1 MKKMNLLVMSLVSA
15 AALSFSSC
23 SNNDDLTSGGGT
35 QSQADGVYMTL
46 KISGATSHGTRTS
59 VTADKTTAENGS
71 TDESTITQGMMYIY
85 DGNTCVFRKVITADM
100 FKTAPTQTT
109 AGVTKPIKV
118 AVTGAITTNKAYH
131 VYFLANNTS
140 ITDPLAAGASFT
152 ASTSGGANFATAN
165 NFVMFNQNDGK
176 KEAAHSTVTFTDA
189 AKSEATPAAAGEIK
203 LDRVVA
209 RIDNPSFA
217 ETVTTVTPATDTKTS
232 INVADVV
239 AGISYEGFAVS
250 NLNNNSYVKQNWD
263 SKFETLNVKWGAEP
277 KYYLPKSA
285 YGTLYNAEG
294 LENFSSKENQVSWK
308 YAFENTTTDV
318 NEATAVYFKVK
329 VALTETAM
337 TASDFKDGTF
347 YRYDGRLYTSIQA
360 IYNDAATGAIS
371 NPFTETSSITPADV
385 VKKISDA
392 DGKLTTDETVL
403 AKFREDYKIE
413 VYRQGVMYY
422 RWAISDNAY
431 KPFIASE
438 TTHTYSVLRNSIYR
452 LNVTKVSEIGK
463 DVPNGPEPDDPIK
476 NPNFYM
482 NVTVSINP
490 WVLNAQPIELK

>member
-23 SNNDDLTSGGGT
+23 SSNDDLTGGGT

-46 KISGATSHGTRTS
+46 KISGATSHGTRTG
-59 VTADKTTAENGS
+59 VTADKTTTENGN
-71 TDESTITQGMMYIY
+71 TDESTIKEGMLYIY
-85 DGNTCVFRKVITADM
+85 DGSTCVFRKVITADM

-109 AGVTKPIKV
+109 AGETKPIKV
-118 AVTGAITTNKAYH
+118 AVTGAITTNKAYN

-140 ITDPLAAGASFT
+140 IDDPIAATSIFT
-152 ASTSGGANFATAN
+152 STTGGKDFATAQK
-165 NFVMFNQNDGK
+165 FVMFNQNDGT

-239 AGISYEGFAVS
+239 AGITYEGYAVS

-263 SKFETLNVKWGAEP
+263 QKFETLTVKWGEP
-277 KYYLPKSA
+277 KYYLPKST

-294 LENFSSKENQVSWK
+294 LGNFDTDKWK
-308 YAFENTTTDV
+308 YAFENTTTNVD
-318 NEATAVYFKVK
+318 EATAVYFKVK
-329 VALTETAM
+329 VTLTETANN
-337 TASDFKDGTF
+337 ASDFKDGTF
-347 YRYDGRLYTSIQA
+347 YRYDGRLYTSIKA
-360 IYNDAATGAIS
+360 IYDDAATGAIS

-385 VKKISDA
+385 VAKISDA
-392 DGKLTTDETVL
+392 DGKLITDEAKL
-403 AKFREDYKIE
+403 A
-413 VYRQGVMYY
+413 
-422 RWAISDNAY
+422 
-431 KPFIASE
+431 
-438 TTHTYSVLRNSIYR
+438 
-452 LNVTKVSEIGK
+452 
-463 DVPNGPEPDDPIK
+463 
-476 NPNFYM
+476 
-482 NVTVSINP
+482 
-490 WVLNAQPIELK
+490 

>member
-1 MKKMNLLVMSLVSA
+1 MKKMNLLAMSLVSA

-23 SNNDDLTSGGGT
+23 SSNDDLTSGGGT

-59 VTADKTTAENGS
+59 VTDGKTTTDNGS
-71 TDESTITQGMMYIY
+71 VAESTITEGMMYIY
-85 DGNTCVFRKVITADM
+85 DGNTCVFRKVITKDM
-100 FKTAPTQTT
+100 FQTPPTQTA

-118 AVTGAITTNKAYH
+118 AVTGAITTNKPYN

-140 ITDPLAAGASFT
+140 VTDPIAATSIFT
-152 ASTSGGANFATAN
+152 SPTGGANFATDKK
-165 NFVMFNQNDGK
+165 FVMFNQNDGTVH
-176 KEAAHSTVTFTDA
+176 ANHSTVTFTDA
-189 AKSEATPAAAGEIK
+189 AKSDKSPAAAGEIK

-209 RIDNPSFA
+209 RIDNPSFD
-217 ETVTTVTPATDTKTS
+217 ETVTTVTPAENTTTS
-232 INVADVV
+232 INVEDVV

-250 NLNNNSYVKQNWD
+250 NLNNNSYVMQNWD
-263 SKFETLNVKWGAEP
+263 KKFETLNVKWGEP
-277 KYYLPKSA
+277 KYSLPKSD
-285 YGTLYNAEG
+285 YGTLYKAEG
-294 LENFSSKENQVSWK
+294 LTNFSSTEEPVSWK
-308 YAFENTTTDV
+308 YTFENTTTDV
-318 NEATAVYFKVK
+318 DEATAVYFKVK
-329 VALTETAM
+329 VALTQTAND
-337 TASDFKDGTF
+337 ASDFKDGTF

-385 VKKISDA
+385 VAKISDT
-392 DGKLTTDETVL
+392 DGKLTTDEAKL
-403 AKFREDYKIE
+403 AQFRETYKIE

-431 KPFIASE
+431 KPFVASE

-452 LNVTKVSEIGK
+452 LKVTKVSEIGK
-463 DVPNGPEPDDPIK
+463 DVPNGPEPDDPVK

>member
-23 SNNDDLTSGGGT
+23 SSNDDLGGGAGT

-46 KISGATSHGTRTS
+46 KISGATSHGTRTG
-59 VTADKTTAENGS
+59 VTADKTTAENGNS
-71 TDESTITQGMMYIY
+71 DESTITQGMLYIY
-85 DGNTCVFRKVITADM
+85 DGNTCVFRKVITKDM
-100 FKTAPTQTT
+100 FATKPTQTT

-118 AVTGAITTNKAYH
+118 AVTGAITTNKPYN

-140 ITDPLAAGASFT
+140 VNEPLADGASFT
-152 ASTSGGANFATAN
+152 ASTTGGADLATAN
-165 NFVMFNQNDGK
+165 NFVMFNQNDGTVH
-176 KEAAHSTVTFTDA
+176 ADHSTVTFTDA

-239 AGISYEGFAVS
+239 AGITYEGYAVS

-263 SKFETLNVKWGAEP
+263 NKFETLTVKWGEP
-277 KYYLPKSA
+277 KYYLPKSD
-285 YGTLYNAEG
+285 YGTLYKAEG
-294 LENFSSKENQVSWK
+294 LGNFDTDNWK

-318 NEATAVYFKVK
+318 NDATAVYFKVK
-329 VALTETAM
+329 VALTETANN
-337 TASDFKDGTF
+337 ASDFKDGTF
-347 YRYDGRLYTSIQA
+347 YRYDGRLYTSIKA
-360 IYNDAATGAIS
+360 IFDNAATGEIS
-371 NPFTETSSITPADV
+371 NPFTETNSITPADV
-385 VKKISDA
+385 VAKISDA
-392 DGKLTTDETVL
+392 DGKLTTDEAKL
-403 AKFREDYKIE
+403 AQFRETYKIE

-463 DVPNGPEPDDPIK
+463 DVPNGPEPDDPVK

>member
-1 MKKMNLLVMSLVSA
+1 MNLLVMSLVSA

-23 SNNDDLTSGGGT
+23 SSNDDLGGGAGT

-46 KISGATSHGTRTS
+46 KISGATSHGTRTG
-59 VTADKTTAENGS
+59 VTADKTTTENGN
-71 TDESTITQGMMYIY
+71 TDESTITEGMMYIY

-109 AGVTKPIKV
+109 PGVTKPIKV
-118 AVTGAITTNKAYH
+118 AVTGAIKTNKDYY
-131 VYFLANNTS
+131 VYFLANNTT
-140 ITDPLAAGASFT
+140 INDPLADGVSFAASAT
-152 ASTSGGANFATAN
+152 GGADYAAKEHS
-165 NFVMFNQNDGK
+165 VMFNQNDVTK
-176 KEAAHSTVTFTDA
+176 AAAHSTVKFTDDN
-189 AKSEATPAAAGEIK
+189 KSEANPAPADEIK

-217 ETVTTVTPATDTKTS
+217 ETVTTVTPAENTKTS
-232 INVADVV
+232 INVAKVV
-239 AGISYEGFAVS
+239 AGISYEGYAVS
-250 NLNNNSYVKQNWD
+250 NLNNNSYVMQNWVD
-263 SKFETLNVKWGAEP
+263 KFGTLKVKWGEP
-277 KYYLPKSA
+277 KYYLPKSD
-285 YGTLYNAEG
+285 YGTLYKAEG
-294 LENFSSKENQVSWK
+294 LGNFDTDSWK

-360 IYNDAATGAIS
+360 IFDDAATGAIS
-371 NPFTETSSITPADV
+371 NPFTETSSITPANV
-385 VKKISDA
+385 VAKITK

-431 KPFIASE
+431 KPFVASDP
-438 TTHTYSVLRNSIYR
+438 THTYSVLRNSIYR

-463 DVPNGPEPDDPIK
+463 DVPNGPEPDDPVK

>member
-23 SNNDDLTSGGGT
+23 SNNDDLTGGGT

-46 KISGATSHGTRTS
+46 KISGATSHGTRTG
-59 VTADKTTAENGS
+59 VTADKTTTENGNS
-71 TDESTITQGMMYIY
+71 DESTIKEGMLYIY

-109 AGVTKPIKV
+109 AGETKPIKV
-118 AVTGAITTNKAYH
+118 AVTGAITTNKAYN

-140 ITDPLAAGASFT
+140 VDDPIAATSIFT
-152 ASTSGGANFATAN
+152 SPTGGKDFATAQK
-165 NFVMFNQNDGK
+165 FVMFNQNDGT

-239 AGISYEGFAVS
+239 AGITYEGYAVS

-263 SKFETLNVKWGAEP
+263 NKFETLTVKWGEP
-277 KYYLPKSA
+277 KYYLPKSD
-285 YGTLYNAEG
+285 YGTLYNAAG
-294 LENFSSKENQVSWK
+294 LDNFGTESWK

-318 NEATAVYFKVK
+318 DEATAVYFKVK
-329 VALTETAM
+329 VTLTETANN
-337 TASDFKDGTF
+337 ASDFKDGTF
-347 YRYDGRLYTSIQA
+347 YRYDGRLYTSIKA
-360 IYNDAATGAIS
+360 IYDDAATGAIS
-371 NPFTETSSITPADV
+371 NPFTETNSITPADV
-385 VKKISDA
+385 VAKISDT
-392 DGKLTTDETVL
+392 DGKLTTDEAKL
-403 AKFREDYKIE
+403 AQFRETYKIE

>member
-1 MKKMNLLVMSLVSA
+1 MSLVSA

-23 SNNDDLTSGGGT
+23 SNNDDLTGGGT

-59 VTADKTTAENGS
+59 VTDGKTTTDNGS
-71 TDESTITQGMMYIY
+71 VAESTITEGMMYIY
-85 DGNTCVFRKVITADM
+85 DGPTCVFRKVITKDM
-100 FKTAPTQTT
+100 FDTKPTQTT

-118 AVTGAITTNKAYH
+118 AVTGAITTGKKYD

-140 ITDPLAAGASFT
+140 ITDPIAATSIFT
-152 ASTSGGANFATAN
+152 STTGGADFATDN
-165 NFVMFNQNDGK
+165 KFVMFNQNDGTK
-176 KEAAHSTVTFTDA
+176 KAQHSTVEFTDD

-217 ETVTTVTPATDTKTS
+217 ETVTTVTPAENTTTS
-232 INVADVV
+232 INVGDVV

-250 NLNNNSYVKQNWD
+250 NLNNNSYVMQNWD
-263 SKFETLNVKWGAEP
+263 NKFETLNVKWGEP
-277 KYYLPKSA
+277 KYYLPKSD
-285 YGTLYNAEG
+285 YGTLYQADG
-294 LENFSSKENQVSWK
+294 LENFSSKENPVSWK
-308 YAFENTTTDV
+308 YAFENTTTTVD
-318 NEATAVYFKVK
+318 EATAVYFKVK
-329 VALTETAM
+329 VALTQTAM
-337 TASDFKDGTF
+337 DASDFQDGTF

-371 NPFTETSSITPADV
+371 NPFTETSSITPANV
-385 VKKISDA
+385 VAKITK
-392 DGKLTTDETVL
+392 DGKLTTDEEVL

-431 KPFIASE
+431 KPFVASE

>member
-23 SNNDDLTSGGGT
+23 SSNDDLTGGGT

-46 KISGATSHGTRTS
+46 KISGATSHGTRTG
-59 VTADKTTAENGS
+59 VTADKTTAENGNS
-71 TDESTITQGMMYIY
+71 DESTITQGMLYIY
-85 DGNTCVFRKVITADM
+85 DGNTCVFRKVITKDM
-100 FKTAPTQTT
+100 FATKPTQTS

-118 AVTGAITTNKAYH
+118 AVTGAITTNKPYN

-140 ITDPLAAGASFT
+140 VNDPLAAGASFT
-152 ASTSGGANFATAN
+152 ASTTGGADYATAN
-165 NFVMFNQNDGK
+165 NFVMFNQNDRTK
-176 KEAAHSTVTFTDA
+176 AAAHSTVTFTDEN
-189 AKSEATPAAAGEIK
+189 KSEANPAPADEIK
-203 LDRVVA
+203 LDRVAA

-217 ETVTTVTPATDTKTS
+217 ETVTTVTPAENTTTS
-232 INVADVV
+232 MNVADVV
-239 AGISYEGFAVS
+239 AGITYEGYAAS
-250 NLNNNSYVKQNWD
+250 NLNNNSYVMQNWAD
-263 SKFETLNVKWGAEP
+263 KFTTLNVKWGEAAN
-277 KYYLPKSA
+277 KYYQPKSFF
-285 YGTLYNAEG
+285 GTLYKG
-294 LENFSSKENQVSWK
+294 ENLDKFIQNNT

-318 NEATAVYFKVK
+318 DEATAVYFKVK
-329 VALTETAM
+329 VALTETANN
-337 TASDFKDGTF
+337 ASDFKDGTF

-385 VKKISDA
+385 VAKISDA
-392 DGKLTTDETVL
+392 DGNLTTDEAKL
-403 AKFREDYKIE
+403 AQFRQTYKIE

-431 KPFIASE
+431 KPFVASE

>member
-1 MKKMNLLVMSLVSA
+1 MNLLVMSLVSA

-23 SNNDDLTSGGGT
+23 SSNDDLTGGGT

-59 VTADKTTAENGS
+59 VTDGKTTTDNGS
-71 TDESTITQGMMYIY
+71 VAESTITEGMMYIY
-85 DGNTCVFRKVITADM
+85 DGPTCVFHKVITKDM
-100 FKTAPTQTT
+100 FETAPTQTT
-109 AGVTKPIKV
+109 SGVTKPIKV
-118 AVTGAITTNKAYH
+118 AVTGAITTGKKYD
-131 VYFLANNTS
+131 VYFLANRTNVDNPIAATS
-140 ITDPLAAGASFT
+140 IFT
-152 ASTSGGANFATAN
+152 STTGGADFATDN
-165 NFVMFNQNDGK
+165 KFVMFNQNDGTK
-176 KEAAHSTVTFTDA
+176 AAAHSKVEFTDA
-189 AKSEATPAAAGEIK
+189 AKSEKSPAAADEIK

-209 RIDNPSFA
+209 RIDRPSFA

-250 NLNNNSYVKQNWD
+250 NLNNNSYVMQNWD
-263 SKFETLNVKWGAEP
+263 TNFKTLSVKWGEP
-277 KYYLPKSA
+277 KYSLPKST

-294 LENFSSKENQVSWK
+294 LANFDTKEKPVSWK
-308 YAFENTTTDV
+308 YAFENTTPDV
-318 NEATAVYFKVK
+318 NDATAVYFKVK

-337 TASDFKDGTF
+337 AASDFKDGTF
-347 YRYDGRLYTSIQA
+347 YRYDGRLYTSIKA
-360 IYNDAATGAIS
+360 IFDNAATGEIS
-371 NPFTETSSITPADV
+371 NPFTETNSITPADV
-385 VKKISDA
+385 VAKISDA
-392 DGKLTTDETVL
+392 DGKLTTDEAKL
-403 AKFREDYKIE
+403 AKFRQDYKIE
-413 VYRQGVMYY
+413 VYRQGTMYY

-463 DVPNGPEPDDPIK
+463 DVPNGPEPDDPVK

>member
-1 MKKMNLLVMSLVSA
+1 MNLLVMSLVSA

-23 SNNDDLTSGGGT
+23 SSNDDLGGGAGT

-46 KISGATSHGTRTS
+46 KISGATSHGTRTG
-59 VTADKTTAENGS
+59 VTADKTTAENGNS
-71 TDESTITQGMMYIY
+71 DESTITQGMLYIY

-109 AGVTKPIKV
+109 AGETKPIKV
-118 AVTGAITTNKAYH
+118 AVTGAITTNKAYN

-140 ITDPLAAGASFT
+140 VDDPIAATSIFT
-152 ASTSGGANFATAN
+152 STTGGKDFATAQK
-165 NFVMFNQNDGK
+165 FVMFNQNDGT

-239 AGISYEGFAVS
+239 AGITYEGYAVS

-263 SKFETLNVKWGAEP
+263 QKFETLTVKWGEP
-277 KYYLPKSA
+277 KYYLPKSD
-285 YGTLYNAEG
+285 YGTLYKAEG
-294 LENFSSKENQVSWK
+294 LGNFGKDSWK

-318 NEATAVYFKVK
+318 DEATAIYFKVK
-329 VALTETAM
+329 VTLTETANN
-337 TASDFKDGTF
+337 ASDFKDGTF
-347 YRYDGRLYTSIQA
+347 YRYDGRLYTSIKA
-360 IYNDAATGAIS
+360 IYDDAATGAIS
-371 NPFTETSSITPADV
+371 NPFTETNSITPADV
-385 VKKISDA
+385 VAKISDA
-392 DGKLTTDETVL
+392 DGKLTTDEAKL
-403 AKFREDYKIE
+403 AQFRETYKIE

-431 KPFIASE
+431 KPFVASDA
-438 TTHTYSVLRNSIYR
+438 THTYSVLRNSIYR

>member
-1 MKKMNLLVMSLVSA
+1 MNLLVMSLVSA

-23 SNNDDLTSGGGT
+23 SSNDDLTGGGT

-46 KISGATSHGTRTS
+46 KISGATSHGTRTG
-59 VTADKTTAENGS
+59 VTDKKTTTENGKAE
-71 TDESTITQGMMYIY
+71 ESTITKGMLYIY
-85 DGNTCVFRKVITADM
+85 DGNTCVFRKVITKDM
-100 FKTAPTQTT
+100 FKDQPTQTT

-118 AVTGAITTNKAYH
+118 AVTGKITTGKPYH

-140 ITDPLAAGASFT
+140 IDDPIAAAAIFNS
-152 ASTSGGANFATAN
+152 ANGGADFAADN
-165 NFVMFNQNDGK
+165 NFVMFNQNDGTK
-176 KEAAHSTVTFTDA
+176 AAAHSTVTFTDA
-189 AKSEATPAAAGEIK
+189 AKSDKSPAAAGEIK

-250 NLNNNSYVKQNWD
+250 NLNNNSYVMQNWD
-263 SKFETLNVKWGAEP
+263 TKFETLNVKWGEP
-277 KYYLPKSA
+277 KYYLPKSD
-285 YGTLYNAEG
+285 YGTLYQAEG
-294 LENFSSKENQVSWK
+294 LENFSSKENPVSWK
-308 YAFENTTTDV
+308 YAFENTTTTVD
-318 NEATAVYFKVK
+318 EATAVYFKVK
-329 VALTETAM
+329 VALTQTAM
-337 TASDFKDGTF
+337 DASDFQDGTF

-371 NPFTETSSITPADV
+371 NPFTETSSITPANV
-385 VKKISDA
+385 VAKITK
-392 DGKLTTDETVL
+392 DGKLTTDEEVL

>member
-23 SNNDDLTSGGGT
+23 SSNDDLAGGGT

-59 VTADKTTAENGS
+59 VTADKTTTENGN
-71 TDESTITQGMMYIY
+71 TDESTITKGMMYIY
-85 DGNTCVFRKVITADM
+85 DGNTCVFRKVITEDM
-100 FKTAPTQTT
+100 FQTAPTPTT

-118 AVTGAITTNKAYH
+118 AVTGAITTNKPYN

-140 ITDPLAAGASFT
+140 INDPLAAETSFT
-152 ASTSGGANFATAN
+152 ASTTGGADYATAE
-165 NFVMFNQNDGK
+165 NFVMFNQNDEK
-176 KEAAHSTVTFTDA
+176 KQAAHSTVTFTDA
-189 AKSEATPAAAGEIK
+189 AKSDKSPAEAGEIK

-239 AGISYEGFAVS
+239 ASISYEGYAVS

-263 SKFETLNVKWGAEP
+263 NNFETLTVKWGEP
-277 KYYLPKSA
+277 KYYLPKSD
-285 YGTLYNAEG
+285 YGTLYKADG
-294 LENFSSKENQVSWK
+294 LNNFGTDSWK

-318 NEATAVYFKVK
+318 NDATAVYFKVK
-329 VALTETAM
+329 VALTEPANQ
-337 TASDFKDGTF
+337 ASDFRDGTF

-360 IYNDAATGAIS
+360 IFDDAATGAIV
-371 NPFTETSSITPADV
+371 NPFNL
-385 VKKISDA
+385 
-392 DGKLTTDETVL
+392 LTVDQVL
-403 AKFREDYKIE
+403 AKIKDATTGKLITDEEKLAEFRETYKIE
-413 VYRQGVMYY
+413 VYREGVMYY

-431 KPFIASE
+431 KPFVADE
-438 TTHTYSVLRNSIYR
+438 TDHTYSVLRNSIYR
-452 LNVTKVSEIGK
+452 LTVTKVSEIGK
-463 DVPNGPEPDDPIK
+463 DVPNGPEPDDPVK

>member
-1 MKKMNLLVMSLVSA
+1 MKKMNLLAMSLVSA

-23 SNNDDLTSGGGT
+23 SNNDDLTGGGT

-46 KISGATSHGTRTS
+46 KISGATSHGTRTG
-59 VTADKTTAENGS
+59 VTADKTTTENGN
-71 TDESTITQGMMYIY
+71 TDESTITEGMMYIY

-118 AVTGAITTNKAYH
+118 AVTGAITTNKAYY
-131 VYFLANNTS
+131 VYFLANKTSVDDPIAATS
-140 ITDPLAAGASFT
+140 IFT
-152 ASTSGGANFATAN
+152 STTGGADFATEK
-165 NFVMFNQNDGK
+165 NFVMFNQNDGTNK
-176 KEAAHSTVTFTDA
+176 AAHSTVTFTDA

-209 RIDNPSFA
+209 RIDRPSFA

-250 NLNNNSYVKQNWD
+250 NLNNNSYVMQNWD
-263 SKFETLNVKWGAEP
+263 ANFKTLSVKWGEP
-277 KYYLPKSA
+277 KYSLPKST

-294 LENFSSKENQVSWK
+294 LANFDTKEKPVSWK

-318 NEATAVYFKVK
+318 NDATAVYFKVK

-337 TASDFKDGTF
+337 AASDFKDGTF
-347 YRYDGRLYTSIQA
+347 YRYDGRLYTSIKA
-360 IYNDAATGAIS
+360 IFDNAATGEIS
-371 NPFTETSSITPADV
+371 NPFTETNSITPADV
-385 VKKISDA
+385 VAKITK

-463 DVPNGPEPDDPIK
+463 DVPNGPEPDDPVK

>member
-1 MKKMNLLVMSLVSA
+1 MNLLAMSLVSA

-23 SNNDDLTSGGGT
+23 SNNDDLTGGGT

-46 KISGATSHGTRTS
+46 KISGATSHGTRTG
-59 VTADKTTAENGS
+59 VTADKTTTENGN
-71 TDESTITQGMMYIY
+71 TDESTITEGMMYIY

-118 AVTGAITTNKAYH
+118 AVTGAITTNKAYY
-131 VYFLANNTS
+131 VYFLANKTSVDDPIAATS
-140 ITDPLAAGASFT
+140 IFT
-152 ASTSGGANFATAN
+152 STTGGADFATEK
-165 NFVMFNQNDGK
+165 NFVMFNQNDGTNK
-176 KEAAHSTVTFTDA
+176 AAHSTVTFTDA

-209 RIDNPSFA
+209 RIDRPSFA

-250 NLNNNSYVKQNWD
+250 NLNNNSYVMQNWD
-263 SKFETLNVKWGAEP
+263 ANFKTLSVKWGEP
-277 KYYLPKSA
+277 KYSLPKST

-294 LENFSSKENQVSWK
+294 LANFDTKEKPVSWK

-318 NEATAVYFKVK
+318 NDATAVYFKVK
-329 VALTETAM
+329 VALTETANN
-337 TASDFKDGTF
+337 ASDFKDNTF

-360 IYNDAATGAIS
+360 IFNDAATGAIS
-371 NPFTETSSITPADV
+371 NPFTETNSITATDV
-385 VKKISDA
+385 VNKIKDA
-392 DGKLTTDETVL
+392 TTGKLTEDEAKL
-403 AKFREDYKIE
+403 AKFRKDYKIE

-431 KPFIASE
+431 KPFVASE
-438 TTHTYSVLRNSIYR
+438 PTHTYSVLRNSIYR
-452 LNVTKVSEIGK
+452 LKVTKVSEIGK
-463 DVPNGPEPDDPIK
+463 DVPNGPEPDDPVK

>member
-1 MKKMNLLVMSLVSA
+1 MKKMNLLAMSLVSA

-23 SNNDDLTSGGGT
+23 SSNDDLAGGGT

-59 VTADKTTAENGS
+59 VTDGKTTTDNGS
-71 TDESTITQGMMYIY
+71 VAESTITEGMMYIY
-85 DGNTCVFRKVITADM
+85 DGTTCVFRKVITKDM
-100 FKTAPTQTT
+100 FETAPTQTT

-118 AVTGAITTNKAYH
+118 AVTGAITTGKQYD

-140 ITDPLAAGASFT
+140 VTDPIAATSIFT
-152 ASTSGGANFATAN
+152 STTGGADFATDN
-165 NFVMFNQNDGK
+165 KFVMFNQNDGTK
-176 KEAAHSTVTFTDA
+176 AAAHSKVEFTND
-189 AKSEATPAAAGEIK
+189 AKSEATPARAGEIK

-209 RIDNPSFA
+209 RIDKPSFA

-232 INVADVV
+232 INAADVV
-239 AGISYEGFAVS
+239 ASISYEGYAVS
-250 NLNNNSYVKQNWD
+250 NLNNNSYVMQNWD
-263 SKFETLNVKWGAEP
+263 ANFKTLNVKWGEP
-277 KYYLPKSA
+277 KYSLPKSD
-285 YGTLYNAEG
+285 YGTLYKADG
-294 LENFSSKENQVSWK
+294 LANFDTKEEPVSWK

-318 NEATAVYFKVK
+318 NDATAVYFKVK
-329 VALTETAM
+329 VALTETANN
-337 TASDFKDGTF
+337 ASDFRDGTF

-360 IYNDAATGAIS
+360 IYKDAAKGAIS
-371 NPFTETSSITPADV
+371 NPFTETNSITPADV
-385 VKKISDA
+385 VAKISDT
-392 DGKLTTDETVL
+392 DGKLTTDEAKL

-431 KPFIASE
+431 KPFVASDP
-438 TTHTYSVLRNSIYR
+438 THTYSVLRNSIYR

-482 NVTVSINP
+482 DVTVSINP

>member
-1 MKKMNLLVMSLVSA
+1 MNLLVMSLVSA

-23 SNNDDLTSGGGT
+23 SSNDDLTGGGT

-59 VTADKTTAENGS
+59 VTDGKTTTDNGS
-71 TDESTITQGMMYIY
+71 VAESTITEGMMYIY
-85 DGNTCVFRKVITADM
+85 DGNTCVFRKVITKDM
-100 FKTAPTQTT
+100 FETAPSQTT

-118 AVTGAITTNKAYH
+118 AVTGAITTGKKYD

-140 ITDPLAAGASFT
+140 INDPLAAGASFT
-152 ASTSGGANFATAN
+152 ASTTGGADFATDN
-165 NFVMFNQNDGK
+165 NFVMFNQNDGTK
-176 KEAAHSTVTFTDA
+176 AAAHSKVEFTDA
-189 AKSEATPAAAGEIK
+189 AKSEKSPAAAGEIK

-239 AGISYEGFAVS
+239 ASISYEGYAVS

-263 SKFETLNVKWGAEP
+263 NNFETLTVKWGEP
-277 KYYLPKSA
+277 KYYLPKSD
-285 YGTLYNAEG
+285 YGTLYKAEG
-294 LENFSSKENQVSWK
+294 LNNFGKDNWK
-308 YAFENTTTDV
+308 YAFENTTTNVD
-318 NEATAVYFKVK
+318 EATAVYFKVK
-329 VALTETAM
+329 VDLKEALKD
-337 TASDFKDGTF
+337 ASDFQDGTF
-347 YRYDGRLYTSIQA
+347 YRYDGRLYTTIQA

-371 NPFTETSSITPADV
+371 NPFTETGEITPAAV
-385 VKKISDA
+385 VAKITGA
-392 DGKLTTDETVL
+392 DGKLTTDEDVL
-403 AKFREDYKIE
+403 AKFRKDYKIE
-413 VYRQGVMYY
+413 VYRQGTMYY

-452 LNVTKVSEIGK
+452 LTVTKVSEIGK
-463 DVPNGPEPDDPIK
+463 DVPNGPEPDDPVK

-482 NVTVSINP
+482 NVSVSINP

>member
-23 SNNDDLTSGGGT
+23 SSNDDLTSGGT

-46 KISGATSHGTRTS
+46 KISGATNHGTRTG
-59 VTADKTTAENGS
+59 VTADKTTAENGEV
-71 TDESTITQGMMYIY
+71 DESTITNGMLYIY
-85 DGNTCVFRKVITADM
+85 DGNTCVFHKVITADM

-109 AGVTKPIKV
+109 PGETKPIKV
-118 AVTGAITTNKAYH
+118 AVTGAITTNKTYN

-140 ITDPLAAGASFT
+140 IDDPLADAIFA
-152 ASTSGGANFATAN
+152 ASTQGGADFATAKK
-165 NFVMFNQNDGK
+165 FVMFNQNDGTNH
-176 KEAAHSTVTFTDA
+176 ADHSTVTFTDA

-209 RIDNPSFA
+209 RIDRPSFA

-250 NLNNNSYVKQNWD
+250 NLNNNSYVMQNWD
-263 SKFETLNVKWGAEP
+263 ANFKTLSVKWGEP
-277 KYYLPKSA
+277 KYSLPKST

-294 LENFSSKENQVSWK
+294 LANFDTKEKPVSWK

-318 NEATAVYFKVK
+318 NDATAVYFKVK

-337 TASDFKDGTF
+337 AASDFKDGTF
-347 YRYDGRLYTSIQA
+347 YRYDGRLYTSIKA
-360 IYNDAATGAIS
+360 IFDNAATGEIS
-371 NPFTETSSITPADV
+371 NPFTETNSITPADV
-385 VKKISDA
+385 VAKITK

-431 KPFIASE
+431 KPFVASDP
-438 TTHTYSVLRNSIYR
+438 THTYSVLRNSIYR

-463 DVPNGPEPDDPIK
+463 DVPNGPEPDDPVK

>member
-1 MKKMNLLVMSLVSA
+1 MKKMNLLAMSLVSA

-23 SNNDDLTSGGGT
+23 SNNDDLTSGGT

-59 VTADKTTAENGS
+59 VTDGKTTTDNGS
-71 TDESTITQGMMYIY
+71 VAESTITEGMMYIY
-85 DGNTCVFRKVITADM
+85 DGNTCVFRKVITKDM
-100 FKTAPTQTT
+100 FQTPPTQTA

-118 AVTGAITTNKAYH
+118 AVTGAITTNKPYN

-140 ITDPLAAGASFT
+140 VTDPIAATSIFT
-152 ASTSGGANFATAN
+152 STTGGANFATDKK
-165 NFVMFNQNDGK
+165 FVMFNQNDEK
-176 KEAAHSTVTFTDA
+176 VHANHSTVTFTDA
-189 AKSEATPAAAGEIK
+189 AKSDKSPAAAGEIK

-209 RIDNPSFA
+209 RIDNPSFD
-217 ETVTTVTPATDTKTS
+217 ETVTTVTPAENTTTS
-232 INVADVV
+232 INVGDVV

-250 NLNNNSYVKQNWD
+250 NLNNNSYVMQNWD
-263 SKFETLNVKWGAEP
+263 NKFETLNVKWGEP
-277 KYYLPKSA
+277 KYYLPKSD
-285 YGTLYNAEG
+285 YGTLYQADG
-294 LENFSSKENQVSWK
+294 LENFSSKENPVSWK
-308 YAFENTTTDV
+308 YAFENTTTTVD
-318 NEATAVYFKVK
+318 EATAVYFKVK
-329 VALTETAM
+329 VALTQTAM
-337 TASDFKDGTF
+337 DASDFQDGTF

-371 NPFTETSSITPADV
+371 NPFTETSSITPANV
-385 VKKISDA
+385 VAKITK
-392 DGKLTTDETVL
+392 DGKLTTDEEVL

-431 KPFIASE
+431 KPFVASE

>member
-1 MKKMNLLVMSLVSA
+1 MSLVSA

-23 SNNDDLTSGGGT
+23 SSNDDLGGGSGN

-46 KISGATSHGTRTS
+46 KISGATSHGTRTG
-59 VTADKTTAENGS
+59 VTADKTTTENGN
-71 TDESTITQGMMYIY
+71 TDESTITEGMMYIY

-109 AGVTKPIKV
+109 PGVTKPIKV
-118 AVTGAITTNKAYH
+118 AVTGAIKTNKDYY
-131 VYFLANNTS
+131 VYFLANNTT
-140 ITDPLAAGASFT
+140 INDPLADGVSFAASAT
-152 ASTSGGANFATAN
+152 GGADYAAKEH
-165 NFVMFNQNDGK
+165 FVMFNQNDVTK
-176 KEAAHSTVTFTDA
+176 AAAHSTVKFTDDN
-189 AKSEATPAAAGEIK
+189 KSEANPAPADEIK

-217 ETVTTVTPATDTKTS
+217 ETVTTVTPAENTKTS
-232 INVADVV
+232 INVAKVV
-239 AGISYEGFAVS
+239 AGISYEGYAVS
-250 NLNNNSYVKQNWD
+250 NLNNNSYVKQNWVD
-263 SKFETLNVKWGAEP
+263 KFGTLKVKWGEP
-277 KYYLPKSA
+277 KYYLPKSD
-285 YGTLYNAEG
+285 YGTLYKAEG
-294 LENFSSKENQVSWK
+294 LGNFDTDSWK

-360 IYNDAATGAIS
+360 IFDDAATGAIS
-371 NPFTETSSITPADV
+371 NPFTETSSITPANV
-385 VKKISDA
+385 VAKITK

-431 KPFIASE
+431 KPFVASDP
-438 TTHTYSVLRNSIYR
+438 THTYSVLRNSIYR

-463 DVPNGPEPDDPIK
+463 DVPNGPEPDDPVK

>member
-23 SNNDDLTSGGGT
+23 SNNDDLTGGGT

-46 KISGATSHGTRTS
+46 KISGATSHGTRTG
-59 VTADKTTAENGS
+59 VTDGKTTTVPGEVG
-71 TDESTITQGMMYIY
+71 ESTITNGMLYIY
-85 DGNTCVFRKVITADM
+85 DGNTCVFSKVITPEM
-100 FKTAPTQTT
+100 FETAPTMTT
-109 AGVTKPIKV
+109 PGKTKPIKV
-118 AVTGAITTNKAYH
+118 AVTGAIKTNKAYN

-140 ITDPLAAGASFT
+140 VDDPIAATSIFT
-152 ASTSGGANFATAN
+152 SATGGKDFATAQK
-165 NFVMFNQNDGK
+165 FVMFNQNDGT

-239 AGISYEGFAVS
+239 AGITYEGYAVS

-263 SKFETLNVKWGAEP
+263 QKFETLTVKWGEP
-277 KYYLPKSA
+277 KYYLPKST
-285 YGTLYNAEG
+285 YGTLYNAAG
-294 LENFSSKENQVSWK
+294 LDNFGTESWK

-318 NEATAVYFKVK
+318 DEATAVYFKVK
-329 VALTETAM
+329 VTLTETANN
-337 TASDFKDGTF
+337 ASDFKDGTF
-347 YRYDGRLYTSIQA
+347 YRYDGRLYTSIKA
-360 IYNDAATGAIS
+360 IYDDAATGAIS

-385 VKKISDA
+385 VAKISDA
-392 DGKLTTDETVL
+392 DGKLTTDE
-403 AKFREDYKIE
+403 AKLSQFRETYKIE

-431 KPFIASE
+431 KPFVASE

>member
-1 MKKMNLLVMSLVSA
+1 MKKMNLLAMSLVSA

-23 SNNDDLTSGGGT
+23 SNNDDLAGGGT

-46 KISGATSHGTRTS
+46 KISGATSHGTRTG
-59 VTADKTTAENGS
+59 VTADKTTTENGN
-71 TDESTITQGMMYIY
+71 TDESTITEGMMYIY
-85 DGNTCVFRKVITADM
+85 DGNTCVFSKVITADM

-118 AVTGAITTNKAYH
+118 AVTGAITTNKAYY
-131 VYFLANNTS
+131 VYFLANKTSVDDPIAATS
-140 ITDPLAAGASFT
+140 IFT
-152 ASTSGGANFATAN
+152 STTGGADFATEK
-165 NFVMFNQNDGK
+165 NFVMFNQNDGTNK
-176 KEAAHSTVTFTDA
+176 AAHSTVTFTDA

-209 RIDNPSFA
+209 RIDRPSFA

-250 NLNNNSYVKQNWD
+250 NLNNNSYVMQNWD
-263 SKFETLNVKWGAEP
+263 ANFKTLSVKWGEP
-277 KYYLPKSA
+277 KYSLPKST

-294 LENFSSKENQVSWK
+294 LANFDTKEKPVSWK

-318 NEATAVYFKVK
+318 NDATAVYFKVK

-337 TASDFKDGTF
+337 AASDFKDGTF
-347 YRYDGRLYTSIQA
+347 YRYDGRLYTSIKA
-360 IYNDAATGAIS
+360 IFDNAATGEIS
-371 NPFTETSSITPADV
+371 NPFTETNSITPADV
-385 VKKISDA
+385 VAKITK

-431 KPFIASE
+431 KPFVASDP
-438 TTHTYSVLRNSIYR
+438 THTYSVLRNSIYR

-463 DVPNGPEPDDPIK
+463 DVPNGPEPDDPVK

>member
-1 MKKMNLLVMSLVSA
+1 MSLVSA

-23 SNNDDLTSGGGT
+23 SSNDDLIGGGT

-46 KISGATSHGTRTS
+46 KISGATSHGTRTG
-59 VTADKTTAENGS
+59 VTANKTTAENGS
-71 TDESTITQGMMYIY
+71 VAESTITEGMMYIY
-85 DGNTCVFRKVITADM
+85 DGNTCVFHKVITKDM
-100 FKTAPTQTT
+100 FEKAPTQST

-118 AVTGAITTNKAYH
+118 AVTGAITTGKKYD

-140 ITDPLAAGASFT
+140 ITDPIAATSIFT
-152 ASTSGGANFATAN
+152 STTGGADFATDN
-165 NFVMFNQNDGK
+165 KFVMFNQNDGTK
-176 KEAAHSTVTFTDA
+176 KAQHSTVEFTDD

-217 ETVTTVTPATDTKTS
+217 ETVTTVTPAENTTTS
-232 INVADVV
+232 INVGDVV

-250 NLNNNSYVKQNWD
+250 NLNNSSYVMQNWD
-263 SKFETLNVKWGAEP
+263 NKFETLNVKWGEP

-285 YGTLYNAEG
+285 YGTLYNAAG
-294 LENFSSKENQVSWK
+294 LANFSSKENPVSWK
-308 YAFENTTTDV
+308 YAFENTTTNVD
-318 NEATAVYFKVK
+318 EATAVYFKVK

-337 TASDFKDGTF
+337 AASDFHDGTF

-371 NPFTETSSITPADV
+371 NPFTETSSITPANV
-385 VKKISDA
+385 VAKITK
-392 DGKLTTDETVL
+392 DGKLTTDEEVL

>member
-1 MKKMNLLVMSLVSA
+1 MSLVSA

-23 SNNDDLTSGGGT
+23 SSNDDLTGGGT

-46 KISGATSHGTRTS
+46 KISGTTSHGTRTS
-59 VTADKTTAENGS
+59 VTDGKTTTDNGS
-71 TDESTITQGMMYIY
+71 VAESTITEGMMYIY
-85 DGNTCVFRKVITADM
+85 DGPTCVFRKVITKDM
-100 FKTAPTQTT
+100 FETAPTQTT
-109 AGVTKPIKV
+109 SGVTKPIKV
-118 AVTGAITTNKAYH
+118 AVTGAITTGKKYD
-131 VYFLANNTS
+131 VYFLANRTNVDNPIAATS
-140 ITDPLAAGASFT
+140 IFT
-152 ASTSGGANFATAN
+152 STTGGADFATDN
-165 NFVMFNQNDGK
+165 KFVMFNQNDGTK
-176 KEAAHSTVTFTDA
+176 AAAHSKVEFTDA
-189 AKSEATPAAAGEIK
+189 AKSEKSPAAADEIK

-209 RIDNPSFA
+209 RIDRPSFA

-250 NLNNNSYVKQNWD
+250 NLNNNSYVMQNWD
-263 SKFETLNVKWGAEP
+263 TNFKTLSVKWGEP
-277 KYYLPKSA
+277 KYSLPKST

-294 LENFSSKENQVSWK
+294 LANFDTKEKPVSWK

-318 NEATAVYFKVK
+318 NDATAVYFKVK

-337 TASDFKDGTF
+337 AASDFKDGTF
-347 YRYDGRLYTSIQA
+347 YRYDGRLYTSIKA
-360 IYNDAATGAIS
+360 IFDNAATGEIS
-371 NPFTETSSITPADV
+371 NPFTETNSITPADV
-385 VKKISDA
+385 VAKISDA
-392 DGKLTTDETVL
+392 DGKLTTDEAKL
-403 AKFREDYKIE
+403 AKFRQNYKIE
-413 VYRQGVMYY
+413 VYRQGTMYY

-463 DVPNGPEPDDPIK
+463 DVPNGPEPDDPVK

>member
-1 MKKMNLLVMSLVSA
+1 MKKMNLLAMSLVSA

-23 SNNDDLTSGGGT
+23 SSNDDLTSGGT

-59 VTADKTTAENGS
+59 VTDGKTTTDNGS
-71 TDESTITQGMMYIY
+71 VAESTITEGMMYIY
-85 DGNTCVFRKVITADM
+85 DGPTCVFRKVITKDM
-100 FKTAPTQTT
+100 FETAPTQTT
-109 AGVTKPIKV
+109 SGVTKPIKV
-118 AVTGAITTNKAYH
+118 AVTGAITTGKKYD
-131 VYFLANNTS
+131 VYFLANRTNVDNPIAATS
-140 ITDPLAAGASFT
+140 IFT
-152 ASTSGGANFATAN
+152 SNTGGADFATDN
-165 NFVMFNQNDGK
+165 NFVMFNQNDGRK
-176 KEAAHSTVTFTDA
+176 AAAHSKVEFTDA
-189 AKSEATPAAAGEIK
+189 AKSDKSPAAADEIK

-209 RIDNPSFA
+209 RIDRPSFA

-250 NLNNNSYVKQNWD
+250 NLNNNSYVMQNWD
-263 SKFETLNVKWGAEP
+263 TNFKTLSVKWGEP
-277 KYYLPKSA
+277 KYSLPKST

-294 LENFSSKENQVSWK
+294 LANFDTKEKPVSWK

-318 NEATAVYFKVK
+318 NDATAVYFKVK

-337 TASDFKDGTF
+337 AASDFKDGTF
-347 YRYDGRLYTSIQA
+347 YRYDGRLYTSIKA
-360 IYNDAATGAIS
+360 IFDNAATGEIS
-371 NPFTETSSITPADV
+371 NPFTETNSITPADV
-385 VKKISDA
+385 VAKISDA
-392 DGKLTTDETVL
+392 DGKLTTDEAKL
-403 AKFREDYKIE
+403 AKFRQDYKIE
-413 VYRQGVMYY
+413 VYRQGTMYY

-431 KPFIASE
+431 KPFVASDP
-438 TTHTYSVLRNSIYR
+438 THTYSVLRNSIYR

>member
-23 SNNDDLTSGGGT
+23 SSNDDLGGGAGT

-46 KISGATSHGTRTS
+46 KISGATSHGTRTG
-59 VTADKTTAENGS
+59 VTADKTTTENGN
-71 TDESTITQGMMYIY
+71 TDESTITEGMMYIY

-118 AVTGAITTNKAYH
+118 AVTGAITTNKAYY
-131 VYFLANNTS
+131 VYFLANKTSVDDPIAATS
-140 ITDPLAAGASFT
+140 IFT
-152 ASTSGGANFATAN
+152 STTGGADFATEK
-165 NFVMFNQNDGK
+165 NFVMFNQNDGTNK
-176 KEAAHSTVTFTDA
+176 AAHSTVTFTDA

-239 AGISYEGFAVS
+239 AGISYDGYAVS

-277 KYYLPKSA
+277 KYFLPKSD

-294 LENFSSKENQVSWK
+294 LGNFSSKEKPVSCK

-318 NEATAVYFKVK
+318 DEATAVYFKVK

-347 YRYDGRLYTSIQA
+347 YRYDGRLYTSIKA
-360 IYNDAATGAIS
+360 IYDDAATGAIS
-371 NPFTETSSITPADV
+371 NPFTETSGITPEQ
-385 VKKISDA
+385 VKAKISDA
-392 DGKLTTDETVL
+392 DGKLTTDEAKL
-403 AKFREDYKIE
+403 AKFRKDYKIE
-413 VYRQGVMYY
+413 VYRQGTMYY

-463 DVPNGPEPDDPIK
+463 DVPNGPEPDDPVK

-490 WVLNAQPIELK
+490 WVLNAKDIELK

>member
-23 SNNDDLTSGGGT
+23 SNNDDLTGGGT

-46 KISGATSHGTRTS
+46 KISGATSHGTRTG
-59 VTADKTTAENGS
+59 VTADKTTTENGNS
-71 TDESTITQGMMYIY
+71 DESTIKEGMLYIY

-109 AGVTKPIKV
+109 AGETKPIKV
-118 AVTGAITTNKAYH
+118 AVTGAITTNKAYK
-131 VYFLANNTS
+131 VYFLANKTSVDDPIAATS
-140 ITDPLAAGASFT
+140 IFT
-152 ASTSGGANFATAN
+152 STTGGKDFATAQK
-165 NFVMFNQNDGK
+165 FVMFNQNDGT

-239 AGISYEGFAVS
+239 AGITYEGYAVS

-263 SKFETLNVKWGAEP
+263 NKFETLTVKWGEP
-277 KYYLPKSA
+277 KYYLPKSD
-285 YGTLYNAEG
+285 YGTLYNAAG
-294 LENFSSKENQVSWK
+294 LDNFGTESWK

-318 NEATAVYFKVK
+318 DEATAVYFKVK
-329 VALTETAM
+329 VTLTETANN
-337 TASDFKDGTF
+337 ASDFKDGTF
-347 YRYDGRLYTSIQA
+347 YRYDGRLYTSIKA
-360 IYNDAATGAIS
+360 IYDDAATGAIS

-385 VKKISDA
+385 VAKITGT
-392 DGKLTTDETVL
+392 DGKLTTIEADL

-413 VYRQGVMYY
+413 VYRQGTMYY

-431 KPFIASE
+431 KPFVASDA
-438 TTHTYSVLRNSIYR
+438 THTYSVLRNSIYR

>member
-1 MKKMNLLVMSLVSA
+1 MNLLVMSLVSA

-23 SNNDDLTSGGGT
+23 SSNDDLGGGAGT

-46 KISGATSHGTRTS
+46 KISGATSHGTRTG
-59 VTADKTTAENGS
+59 VTADKTTAENGNS
-71 TDESTITQGMMYIY
+71 DESTITQGMLYIY

-109 AGVTKPIKV
+109 AGETKPIKV
-118 AVTGAITTNKAYH
+118 AVTGAITTNKAYN

-140 ITDPLAAGASFT
+140 VDDPIAATSIFT
-152 ASTSGGANFATAN
+152 STTGGKNFATAQK
-165 NFVMFNQNDGK
+165 FVMFNQNDGT

-239 AGISYEGFAVS
+239 AGITYEGYAVS

-263 SKFETLNVKWGAEP
+263 QKFETLTVKWGEP
-277 KYYLPKSA
+277 KYYLPKSD
-285 YGTLYNAEG
+285 YGTLYKAEG
-294 LENFSSKENQVSWK
+294 LGNFGKDSWK

-318 NEATAVYFKVK
+318 DEATAVYFKVK
-329 VALTETAM
+329 VTLTETANN
-337 TASDFKDGTF
+337 ASDFKDGTF
-347 YRYDGRLYTSIQA
+347 YRYDGRLYTSIKA
-360 IYNDAATGAIS
+360 IYDDAATGAIS
-371 NPFTETSSITPADV
+371 NPFTETNSITPADV
-385 VKKISDA
+385 VAKISDA
-392 DGKLTTDETVL
+392 DGKLTTDEAKL
-403 AKFREDYKIE
+403 AQFRETYKIE
-413 VYRQGVMYY
+413 VYCQGVMYY

-431 KPFIASE
+431 KPFVASDA
-438 TTHTYSVLRNSIYR
+438 THTYSVLRNSIYR